1 MHAAVNGGCSH
12 PLASRT
18 SCHARP
24 WWACSSCPES
34 GPCPMP
40 CPTDARH
47 LSLRELQGAR
57 GWLFWLR
64 SGWSASS
71 ARRRCHTALWQVSET
86 SSWIP
91 IVTPVI
97 CMVCALCP
105 DGIRARESHI
115 CEDGMPQ
122 SPLGVSNGASM
133 AGTRCTCLESSL
145 PLGLSPGE
153 DVSRAHVPPPLPD
166 PHTSPRRTQGSA
178 INLLA
183 RIAHTG
189 VAGLLSAVLFKD
201 RRVPC
206 WPGRSCT
213 DTRLTAVF
221 LSRRHGMCLFS
232 WTGML
237 SGWQPLDRTG

>member
-153 DVSRAHVPPPLPD
+153 DVSRTHAPLPSPD
-166 PHTSPRRTQGSA
+166 PRKWPRRTQEYIFAADST
-178 INLLA
+178 NRCCRLPVSDTFQELLC
-183 RIAHTG
+183 
-189 VAGLLSAVLFKD
+189 S
-201 RRVPC
+201 C
-206 WPGRSCT
+206 WPGPSCT
-213 DTRLTAVF
+213 DTWPIAAVF
-221 LSRRHGMCLFS
+221 PR
-232 WTGML
+232 
-237 SGWQPLDRTG
+237 